1 MAYIEW
7 RRGEGVVACR
17 LDRGV
22 IPTGDRVASVA
33 ADGGGTGR
41 PETVVVDPDGLL
53 RKGVK
58 AVKNLGGT
66 APALEK
72 GVFVEMGTRA
82 LFFANGRYEGE
93 LAQGAYR
100 LDKIERILE
109 KQLHVYHPVVVL
121 LDAAETWIDF
131 EVRGKRTKDLQEADV
146 FLQLA
151 LQLTDPELFL
161 ANVMK
166 GADAFTETDL
176 RVRLFQPLAQGVEQF
191 VASRD
196 GDELALITDQTRDLM
211 LAVLQG
217 SCRDVLAAMGFDLVR
232 VNVFSTEVALDE
244 VRKDNAARRARER
257 AELAYDMAQ
266 AGVDAERLAWGL
278 QQSRDEYRR
287 RKAQEDEERQQKRGD
302 AEDDLE
308 DRDWQAD
315 FGDRSDARDLTDARR
330 RIDMWARFADET
342 LRKEVLEK
350 GHVLELQEQ
359 LAKIHQEYRQLGV
372 IRDEEWRKFQEEV
385 DWAHLEADWDRQD
398 RLATREDKEEQQ
410 RRQRKHILVLLDMKL
425 AKELQQTQ
433 LRDSSDITRLKLE
446 LARHQIEEK
455 LELDKVEERAR
466 HELSHVLFEGQR
478 DEGARDQELAEQALS
493 FQQRTEGMKRV
504 LQSDELKHE
513 AEVNQLQTEIVL
525 AAMDREEAVNLLAKI
540 KQDGE
545 KGAVSH
551 GLEITALK
559 LAAALQRRDDEFQ
572 QGLKEREDAARLGD
586 EINVAAADAEAQAEW
601 SAAEVRHR
609 IETATLERK
618 RAELQME
625 IGAAHENKLNK
636 LTILQKL
643 SEIDEAMEQAD
654 HRRKMDLK
662 ELDHRHDLDRR
673 GAELDKTRVTLEHEA
688 GIKRAETEVR
698 IRELET
704 EERLNEV
711 RATMSPEQLD
721 ALLGNEQ
728 ARIASYGVEQKIE
741 MIACLEKANA
751 DMKAARAAGD
761 VRYQE
766 VLREQ
771 QSTFDKFFDKHSTDM
786 NRAMDTVKEV
796 SMKAMEE
803 TRRTAEAGFGKTH
816 GDADK
821 LADLQERRVDDA
833 KEARTEAVGAVVGT
847 ARPAEKETVL
857 TACKQCGHPMQ
868 SDDVFCSKCA
878 WKK

>member
-17 LDRGV
+17 LDRGM
-22 IPTGDRVASVA
+22 IPTGDRVAGVA
-33 ADGGGTGR
+33 ADGVGTGR

-131 EVRGKRTKDLQEADV
+131 EIHGKRTKDLQDADV

-151 LQLTDPELFL
+151 LQLVDPELFL
-161 ANVMK
+161 ANLMK
-166 GADAFTETDL
+166 GGDAFTEKDL

-196 GDELALITDQTRDLM
+196 GAELSHITDQTRDLM

-217 SCRDVLAAMGFDLVR
+217 SCRDVLAAMGFALVR
-232 VNVFSTEVALDE
+232 VNVFNTDVALDNA
-244 VRKDNAARRARER
+244 RTANAARRARER
-257 AELAYDMAQ
+257 AELADDMAQ
-266 AGVDAERLAWGL
+266 AEVDAERLEWGL

-287 RKAQEDEERQQKRGD
+287 RKAQEDAERQQKRGD
-302 AEDDLE
+302 AEDGLE

-315 FGDRSDARDLTDARR
+315 YDDRSDARDLTDTRR

-372 IRDEEWRKFQEEV
+372 IRDEEWRKVQDEV

-398 RLATREDKEEQQ
+398 RLATRQDKEEQQ

-433 LRDSSDITRLKLE
+433 LRDSSDIIRLKLE
-446 LARHQIEEK
+446 LACCQIEEK
-455 LELDKVEERAR
+455 LELDKVEERAKQ
-466 HELSHVLFEGQR
+466 ELGQVLFGGQR
-478 DEGARDQELAEQALS
+478 DAAARGQELTEQSLT

-504 LQSDELKHE
+504 LQSDELKYE
-513 AEVNQLQTEIVL
+513 VEVNQLQTEITL

-540 KQDGE
+540 TQEGE

-572 QGLKEREDAARLGD
+572 QELKEREDAARLGN
-586 EINVAAADAEAQAEW
+586 EINVATADAEAQAEW

-609 IETATLERK
+609 IETAKLERK

-625 IGAAHENKLNK
+625 IEAAQENKLNK
-636 LTILQKL
+636 VIVLQKL
-643 SEIDEAMEQAD
+643 SEIDEAMEQAV

-662 ELDHRHDLDRR
+662 ELDHRHDLGRR

-688 GIKRAETEVR
+688 GIKRQETEVR
-698 IRELET
+698 IRELEA

-721 ALLGNEQ
+721 ALLGNEL
-728 ARIASYGVEQKIE
+728 ARIASYKVEEKE
-741 MIACLEKANA
+741 AVIAALEKANVELE
-751 DMKAARAAGD
+751 AARASGDERYEKVLQDQQAGFE
-761 VRYQE
+761 R
-766 VLREQ
+766 
-771 QSTFDKFFDKHSTDM
+771 FFDKHRTDI

-816 GDADK
+816 GDADE
-821 LADLQERRVDDA
+821 LADLQGRRVDDA
-833 KEARTEAVGAVVGT
+833 KEARTETVGAVVGA

-857 TACKQCGHPMQ
+857 TECKQCGHPMGP
-868 SDDVFCSKCA
+868 DDVFCSKCA